1 MLSNLNKGTRPRI
14 SSEITSPDTTAGN
27 DENQDTETRYKNALT
42 AYGNFIKTI
51 ASYKNETL
59 PKWNEDSFNNFTNT
73 QVQLLEYDQKQATEE
88 ARKTNPYASSP
99 NNGFLPFNL
108 SLTMDG
114 LGGMKIYQKYTI
126 DSTFL
131 PENYPDAMEFIISG
145 ISNNIQGNVW
155 TTNIDSLAIPKVSK
169 ATKKKLQPP
178 TPVDPVVA
186 GNEPPQDPVSHTDIA
201 TVSVLRNTIVRIA
214 KSYVGNR
221 ELPAEY
227 VQKSNG
233 SIYNKNDNK
242 GFVNPTFQTKIA
254 NVGWFSSNSSAWCGW
269 FTKLVWKEAYT
280 EVGSTDPAVKSIAS
294 TTLNNFIASGGPL
307 TGGVSLT
314 YNNMKALGQAVDF
327 IKGKTQ
333 IFPGDLI
340 VYSYSHIGVAGTT
353 DNKKRTYESIE
364 GNSSSTDA
372 RNGGQVRY
380 LKNRKMDTQSI
391 RGIIRV
397 VEPK

>member
-1 MLSNLNKGTRPRI
+1 
-14 SSEITSPDTTAGN
+14 
-27 DENQDTETRYKNALT
+27 
-42 AYGNFIKTI
+42 
-51 ASYKNETL
+51 
-59 PKWNEDSFNNFTNT
+59 
-73 QVQLLEYDQKQATEE
+73 
-88 ARKTNPYASSP
+88 
-99 NNGFLPFNL
+99 
-108 SLTMDG
+108 MDG

-155 TTNIDSLAIPKVSK
+155 TTSIDSLAIPRVSK

-178 TPVDPVVA
+178 TPVDPAVA
-186 GNEPPQDPVSHTDIA
+186 GNEPPQDPISHTDIA
-201 TVSVLRNTIVRIA
+201 TVSALRNTIVRIA
-214 KSYVGNR
+214 KSYVGNQ

-233 SIYNKNDNK
+233 SLYNKNDNK
-242 GFVNPTFQTKIA
+242 GFIDPTFQTKMA
-254 NVGWFSSNSSAWCGW
+254 NVGWFSSNSSAWCSW
-269 FTKLVWKEAYT
+269 FTKLIWKEAYT
-280 EVGSTDPAVKSIAS
+280 EVGSTDPAVKTIAS

-314 YNNMKALGQAVDF
+314 YNNMKALGQTVDF
-327 IKGKTQ
+327 IKNKTQ

-340 VYSYSHIGVAGTT
+340 VYSYSHIGIAGNT
-353 DNKKRTYESIE
+353 DNKKRIYESIE
-364 GNSSSTDA
+364 GNSSSADA

-380 LKNRKMDTQSI
+380 LKNRKMDSQSI
-391 RGIIRV
+391 KGIIRV